1 MPLLEVMLSC
11 VIWSGALLAG
21 LQLWGRGAMQRQNQA
36 ERAELLRQVERD
48 RLQLQQRWRALPERP
63 CADPDMADFVV
74 VADEQPMATGLR
86 RVLELSRDEPGL
98 WVRWSALE
106 GTEVLRQRLV
116 TAAGLGRCSEE
127 ELIG

>member
-48 RLQLQQRWRALPERP
+48 RLQLQQRWRALAERP

-74 VADEQPMATGLR
+74 VANAQPMAGLR
-86 RVLELSRDEPGL
+86 RVLELSTKEPGL

-127 ELIG
+127 EWFG

>member
-1 MPLLEVMLSC
+1 
-11 VIWSGALLAG
+11 
-21 LQLWGRGAMQRQNQA
+21 
-36 ERAELLRQVERD
+36 
-48 RLQLQQRWRALPERP
+48 
-63 CADPDMADFVV
+63 MADLVV
-74 VADEQPMATGLR
+74 VADEQPMAPGLR

-127 ELIG
+127 EVIG

>member
-1 MPLLEVMLSC
+1 MPLLELMLSC

-21 LQLWGRGAMQRQNQA
+21 LQLWGRGAMQRQNLVQ
-36 ERAELLRQVERD
+36 RAELLRQIERD
-48 RLQLQQRWRALPERP
+48 RLQLQQRWRALPARP
-63 CADPDMADFVV
+63 CADADMADFVV
-74 VADEQPMATGLR
+74 VADEQPMAPGLR

-127 ELIG
+127 AWAG

>member
-48 RLQLQQRWRALPERP
+48 RLQLQQR
-63 CADPDMADFVV
+63 
-74 VADEQPMATGLR
+74 
-86 RVLELSRDEPGL
+86 
-98 WVRWSALE
+98 
-106 GTEVLRQRLV
+106 
-116 TAAGLGRCSEE
+116 
-127 ELIG
+127 

>member
-36 ERAELLRQVERD
+36 ERAELLRQIERD
-48 RLQLQQRWRALPERP
+48 RLQLQQRWRALQARP
-63 CADPDMADFVV
+63 CADHDMDDFIV
-74 VADEQPMATGLR
+74 VANAQPMAPGLR
-86 RVLELSRDEPGL
+86 RVLELSRDEAGL

-127 ELIG
+127 ELPG

>member
-21 LQLWGRGAMQRQNQA
+21 LQLWGRGAMHRQNQA

-74 VADEQPMATGLR
+74 VADEQPMAPGLR
-86 RVLELSRDEPGL
+86 RVLDLSRDETDL

>member
-36 ERAELLRQVERD
+36 EGAELLRQIERD
-48 RLQLQQRWRALPERP
+48 RLQLQQRWRALAERP

-74 VADEQPMATGLR
+74 VANAQPMAPGFR
-86 RVLELSRDEPGL
+86 RVLELSTKEPGL
-98 WVRWSALE
+98 WVRWSALDD
-106 GTEVLRQRLV
+106 TEVLRQRLV
-116 TAAGLGRCSEE
+116 TAAGLGRCRDE

>member
-63 CADPDMADFVV
+63 CADPDMVDFVV
-74 VADEQPMATGLR
+74 VADEQPRAPGLR
-86 RVLELSRDEPGL
+86 RVLELSRDEPAL
-98 WVRWSALE
+98 WVRWSAME
-106 GTEVLRQRLV
+106 DTEVLRQRLV
-116 TAAGLGRCSEE
+116 TAAGLGRCRDE

>member
-1 MPLLEVMLSC
+1 MPLLELMLSC

-36 ERAELLRQVERD
+36 QRAELLRQIERD
-48 RLQLQQRWRALPERP
+48 RLQLQQRWRALPKRP
-63 CADPDMADFVV
+63 CADADMADFVV
-74 VADEQPMATGLR
+74 VADEQPMSPGLR
-86 RVLELSRDEPGL
+86 RVLDLSRDERGL

-127 ELIG
+127 EWIG

>member
-48 RLQLQQRWRALPERP
+48 RLQLQQRWRALPKRP
-63 CADPDMADFVV
+63 CADANMADFVV
-74 VADEQPMATGLR
+74 VADEQPMAPGLR
-86 RVLELSRDEPGL
+86 RVLDLSRDETSL

-127 ELIG
+127 EVIG

>member
-21 LQLWGRGAMQRQNQA
+21 LQFWGRGAMQRQNQVQ
-36 ERAELLRQVERD
+36 RAELLRQIERD
-48 RLQLQQRWRALPERP
+48 RLQLQQRWRALPKRP
-63 CADPDMADFVV
+63 CADADMADFVV
-74 VADEQPMATGLR
+74 VADEQPMAPGLR
-86 RVLELSRDEPGL
+86 RVLDLSRDEPGL

-127 ELIG
+127 EWIG

>member
-21 LQLWGRGAMQRQNQA
+21 LQLWGRGAMQQQNLVQ
-36 ERAELLRQVERD
+36 RAELLRQIERD
-48 RLQLQQRWRALPERP
+48 RLQLQQRWRALPDRP

-74 VADEQPMATGLR
+74 VADEQPMAPGLR

>member
-1 MPLLEVMLSC
+1 MPLLELMLSC
-11 VIWSGALLAG
+11 LIWSGALLAG

-36 ERAELLRQVERD
+36 ERAELLRQIERD

-74 VADEQPMATGLR
+74 VADEQPMAPGLR

-98 WVRWSALE
+98 WVRWTALD

-127 ELIG
+127 EWAG